1 MTLRVG
7 KPVPKNHGENV
18 QETTAMIDASNS
30 SGLGARMVRAAIW
43 LVGSNVS
50 SQALRLISSLVL
62 TRLLMPDAFGLMSA
76 MGTLYFALIMF
87 SDMGIWQSVVKSERG
102 DEERFLGTAWAAQI
116 IRAMILVVLV
126 CLMGLGVHVLSQS
139 HWIQATSVYA
149 DPRMPWMMASFA
161 ICALLQGLES
171 MKLATAQRN
180 LQGSHLAR
188 VELLSQL
195 LAMVVTIA
203 LTWWTRSVW
212 SLMIGAMVN
221 SMSKTVLSH
230 FYLPGKNVRPCWDPV
245 HAKEIIGFGKWI
257 FLSSIIGFLASNI
270 EKLILA
276 ALLSATSFGL
286 FSIASTLLAAVVG
299 VYASLNGHVV
309 FPSLSQALRSRRDD
323 MVRIYGRVQRIVD
336 VLLGLLSGVL
346 IMSGQWAVWVLY
358 DSRYQQAG
366 WMLQTLG
373 WSLLALRYQVVEQ
386 LMFAN
391 NQPAW
396 VSANNALRALGLVMA
411 VPVSFAVWGERGA
424 LMAVVACQF
433 ASWPLSLVFKWR
445 EGLIGKASEAWWLP
459 AMMGG
464 LLLGWALDTLF
475 LWTLPVHA

>member
-7 KPVPKNHGENV
+7 KKALTSHGENE
-18 QETTAMIDASNS
+18 QKAAALNEARNP
-30 SGLGARMVRAAIW
+30 SGMKARMVKAALW
-43 LVGSNVS
+43 LVGSNVT

-76 MGTLYFALIMF
+76 MGTLYFGLVMF
-87 SDMGIWQSVVKSERG
+87 SDMGVWQSVVKSENG
-102 DEERFLGTAWAAQI
+102 NEDRFLGTAWAAQL

-126 CLMGLGVHVLSQS
+126 CLMGLGVHFLSQS
-139 HWIQATSVYA
+139 NWIQATSVYA

-161 ICALLQGLES
+161 ICALMQGLES
-171 MKLATAQRN
+171 MKLASAQRN

-188 VELLSQL
+188 VELMSQL
-195 LAMVVTIA
+195 VAMVVTIA
-203 LTWWTRSVW
+203 LTWCTRSVW

-221 SMSKTVLSH
+221 SMTKTLLSH
-230 FYLPGKNVRPCWDPV
+230 FYLPGKNVRPCWDPL

-309 FPSLSQALRSRRDD
+309 FPSLTQALRSHRDD

-346 IMSGQWAVWVLY
+346 ILSGHWAVWVLF

-366 WMLQTLG
+366 WMLQALG
-373 WSLLALRYQVVEQ
+373 WTLLALRYQVVEQ

-396 VSANNALRALGLVMA
+396 VSANNALRALGLLIA
-411 VPVSFAVWGERGA
+411 VPAGFAVWGERGA
-424 LMAVVACQF
+424 LIAVVACQF

-445 EGLIGKASEAWWLP
+445 EGLMGKASEVWWLP
-459 AMMGG
+459 ALIVG
-464 LLLGWALDTLF
+464 LLMGWGLDSLF
-475 LWTLPVHA
+475 LWNWPVHA